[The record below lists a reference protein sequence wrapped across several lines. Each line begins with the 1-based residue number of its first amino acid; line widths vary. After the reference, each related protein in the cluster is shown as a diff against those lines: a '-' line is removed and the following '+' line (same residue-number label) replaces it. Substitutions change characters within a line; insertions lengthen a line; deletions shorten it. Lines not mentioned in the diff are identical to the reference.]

1 MLFKTVL
8 LASAPLAALAFVAP
22 VARSPMTPRGRH
34 LSMSYGYEN
43 GARPVGGVQFFPDS
57 EPFWVRHVSSCVLCS
72 RPSRRARAASRPGPC

>member
-22 VARSPMTPRGRH
+22 VARSPMTRGRQ

-57 EPFWVRHVSSCVLCS
+57 EPFWVRHVSFMFCS